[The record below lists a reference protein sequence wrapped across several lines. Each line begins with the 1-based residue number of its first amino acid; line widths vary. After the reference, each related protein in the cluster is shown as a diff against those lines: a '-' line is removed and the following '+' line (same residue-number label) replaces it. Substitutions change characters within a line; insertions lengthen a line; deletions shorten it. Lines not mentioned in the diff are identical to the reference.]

1 MSRVA
6 LTHRGMDRQDTEKIR
21 CPVYGST
28 TGKGVSMAFSKKGI
42 SHSPIKIVPQVG
54 DKKDGNVWDGE
65 KWISEAEW
73 EARQKAS
80 K

>member
-1 MSRVA
+1 
-6 LTHRGMDRQDTEKIR
+6 
-21 CPVYGST
+21 
-28 TGKGVSMAFSKKGI
+28 MAFSKKGI

-65 KWISEAEW
+65 KWISGAEW
-73 EARQKAS
+73 EERQKAS